1 MKRAVTL
8 KENYEFRRLYQKG
21 ASAVGGG
28 MVLYCRKNRLGHN
41 RLGVTVSVKLGHAV
55 VRNRARRRLR
65 EVYRLN
71 SGRLRQGYDMILVA
85 RGRTLTASWKEL
97 NEVTDVYIKDFQ
109 EAGAAGGPVMM
120 KKVLLALVKF
130 YRVAISPYRPPCCR
144 YIPTCSQY
152 ALEAIEKYG
161 ALKGGWLA
169 FRRIL
174 RCNPFH
180 KGGYDPVP

>member
-1 MKRAVTL
+1 M
-8 KENYEFRRLYQKG
+8 KENHEFRRLYQQG
-21 ASAVGGG
+21 RIRRAADG

-41 RLGVTVSVKLGHAV
+41 RLGLTVIRQSWVMPWSATGL
-55 VRNRARRRLR
+55 RRRLR
-65 EVYRLN
+65 EVYRLQ

-85 RGRTLTASWKEL
+85 RGTDPDCLAGQELERHLSCVFAGSWSCWED
-97 NEVTDVYIKDFQ
+97 T
-109 EAGAAGGPVMM
+109 VMM
-120 KKVLLALVKF
+120 KQVLLALVRF
-130 YRVAISPYRPPCCR
+130 YQVAISPYRPPCCR